1 MCDKQSSCVIGKS
14 IYELKGKTVDF
25 SSRWHTLFLSVGD
38 AFSHFAFIIIDID

>member
-14 IYELKGKTVDF
+14 IYYWKVKTVAFF
-25 SSRWHTLFLSVGD
+25 SSWHTLFLSVGD